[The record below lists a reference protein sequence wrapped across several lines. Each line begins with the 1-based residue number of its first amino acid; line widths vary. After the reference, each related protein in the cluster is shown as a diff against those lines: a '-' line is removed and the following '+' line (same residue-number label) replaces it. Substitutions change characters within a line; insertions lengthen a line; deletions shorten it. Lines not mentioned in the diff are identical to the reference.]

1 MFHESAPSMSP
12 VNQYHNRGSMI
23 GKAPATIYDVAD
35 KAGVSISTVSRFL
48 NDPGKVAAA
57 TADRIHDAMEVL
69 SYIRQGN
76 AGSRQSRRPG
86 RIGVLAPFFPAP
98 SFVERMQ
105 GMTSVFHAAD
115 CEMLVYSID
124 SPEQLNNLVRTGFLT
139 KRLDGIIVMAMLLDE
154 VNARHLHRAGLQV
167 VLIEQHNPLFC
178 CIECDNIKGG
188 ALAAEYLLSRGYET
202 FGYIG
207 QNSPLPYS
215 LQPSELRIKGY
226 SDALSAAGRPLDSD
240 FIKLGEVSFDGGY
253 SMGLE
258 LLSRRERPKA
268 VFVMSDLQ
276 AFGVIKAA
284 RKLSLRMPEDIAI
297 IGFDDIEAADYMELS
312 TISQA
317 LKESGRLAAE
327 LLLGRIAEPERPLQ
341 NVQLRVSVVERS
353 TA

>member
-1 MFHESAPSMSP
+1 MKRPSAKQCVKESAIAML
-12 VNQYHNRGSMI
+12 
-23 GKAPATIYDVAD
+23 GKTPATIYDVAD

-48 NDPGKVAAA
+48 NDPSKVATVTGA
-57 TADRIHDAMEVL
+57 RIHDAMEVL

-76 AGSRQSRRPG
+76 AGSRQSRHPG

-105 GMTSVFHAAD
+105 GMTSVFHEAD

-124 SPEQLNNLVRTGFLT
+124 SPEQLNNLVRTGSLT

-178 CIECDNIKGG
+178 CIECDNVKGG
-188 ALAAEYLLSRGYET
+188 ALAAEYFLSRGYES

-215 LQPSELRIKGY
+215 LQPSELRIRGY
-226 SDALSAAGRPLDSD
+226 SDALAAAGYPLSPLC
-240 FIKLGEVSFDGGY
+240 IRLGDVSFEGGY
-253 SMGLE
+253 RMALD
-258 LLSRRERPKA
+258 LLAGARRPRA

-284 RKLSLRMPEDIAI
+284 RKLSLRMPEDVAI
-297 IGFDDIEAADYMELS
+297 IGFDDIEAADYMELT
-312 TISQA
+312 TISQS

-327 LLLGRIAEPERPLQ
+327 LILGRITEPGRPLQ

>member
-1 MFHESAPSMSP
+1 
-12 VNQYHNRGSMI
+12 MI
-23 GKAPATIYDVAD
+23 GKVPATIYDVAD

-48 NDPGKVAAA
+48 NDPGKVA
-57 TADRIHDAMEVL
+57 TTTGGRIHDAMEVL

-105 GMTSVFHAAD
+105 GMTPVFHEAD

-154 VNARHLHRAGLQV
+154 VNAKHLHRAGLQV

-215 LQPSELRIKGY
+215 LQPSELRIRGY
-226 SDALSAAGRPLDSD
+226 SESLAAAGKTLRPD
-240 FIKLGEVSFDGGY
+240 FIRLGDVSFEGGY
-253 SMGLE
+253 KMGFD
-258 LLSRRERPKA
+258 LLSKEERPRA

-284 RKLSLRMPEDIAI
+284 RKLSLRMPEDVAI
-297 IGFDDIEAADYMELS
+297 IGFDDIEAADYMELT

-327 LLLGRIAEPERPLQ
+327 LLLGRIKEPDRPLR
-341 NVQLRVSVVERS
+341 NVQLRVTVVQRS
-353 TA
+353 SA